1 MKKAT
6 AIEPPATIDSLILY
20 PNPAEDIMHI
30 RYKTN
35 MSKNAYRTI
44 YTLDGKPVERKNIG
58 NLTEEQIDI
67 THYRRTVYIMRIT
80 DGKTEHTLK
89 FIVR

>member
-1 MKKAT
+1 
-6 AIEPPATIDSLILY
+6 
-20 PNPAEDIMHI
+20 NPAEDIMHI

-58 NLTEEQIDI
+58 QITEEDLDI
-67 THYRRTVYIMRIT
+67 TSLKKGMYIMNIVDGTDRQRI
-80 DGKTEHTLK
+80 K
-89 FIVR
+89 FIKK